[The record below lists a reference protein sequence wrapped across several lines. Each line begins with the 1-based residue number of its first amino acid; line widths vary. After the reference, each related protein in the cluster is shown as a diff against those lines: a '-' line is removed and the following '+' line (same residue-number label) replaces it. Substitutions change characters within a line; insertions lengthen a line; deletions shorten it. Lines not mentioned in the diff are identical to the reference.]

1 MQLLEEPKQVKR
13 TISYGRHEERVLNM
27 EDYLMDHYGYDRSQ
41 LHKVLVRERY
51 HQLRFVW
58 EELYMPAKNF
68 PIPSVENEMLIEV
81 AKRSK
86 KKPLEVILDLIRQE
100 YKCSVKRIY

>member
-41 LHKVLVRERY
+41 LHKNLVRDAY
-51 HQLRFVW
+51 
-58 EELYMPAKNF
+58 
-68 PIPSVENEMLIEV
+68 
-81 AKRSK
+81 SK
-86 KKPLEVILDLIRQE
+86 ISLL
-100 YKCSVKRIY
+100 